1 MRTLSC
7 LLIFLISLA
16 PAMASESILLQAA
29 EEFQSITRYS
39 ATLRSFGNSDHI
51 ISYRYQKPGYV
62 CMDFVKPHKGAAL
75 VYRPDTGKVQLRPF
89 GFSKFLKFT
98 MKPTAKLVLSP
109 SGHGVDESDLG
120 ALLENA
126 QRLAQQGSVEVLRE
140 EIKHETPM
148 LVVKITGEPE
158 ALVDG
163 VHSYLLWMD
172 KSLKLPRIVESY
184 DEQEQLIEGLFID
197 DLRINPVFGE
207 IFDL

>member
-1 MRTLSC
+1 MRKFSC

-62 CMDFVKPHKGAAL
+62 RMDFVKPHKGAAL

-109 SGHGVDESDLG
+109 SGHRVAESDLG
-120 ALLENA
+120 VLLENA
-126 QRLAQQGSVEVLRE
+126 LTLAQQGSVEVLRE
-140 EIKHETPM
+140 EIKHEPPM

-172 KSLKLPRIVESY
+172 KSLKLPRIMESY

>member
-1 MRTLSC
+1 
-7 LLIFLISLA
+7 
-16 PAMASESILLQAA
+16 MASESLLLQAA
-29 EEFQSITRYS
+29 EKFQSIKSYS

-62 CMDFVKPHKGAAL
+62 RMDFVKPHKGAAL
-75 VYRPDTGKVQLRPF
+75 VYRPDTEKVQLRPF

-98 MKPTAKLVLSP
+98 INPTAKLVLSP
-109 SGHGVDESDLG
+109 SGHRVDKSDLG

-126 QRLAQQGSVEVLRE
+126 QRLAQQGSLEILRE
-140 EIKHETPM
+140 EIKHEIPM

-158 ALVDG
+158 ALVNG

-184 DEQEQLIEGLFID
+184 DDQDQLIEGLFID

-207 IFDL
+207 ILIFKCYGDNSSSRAVWI